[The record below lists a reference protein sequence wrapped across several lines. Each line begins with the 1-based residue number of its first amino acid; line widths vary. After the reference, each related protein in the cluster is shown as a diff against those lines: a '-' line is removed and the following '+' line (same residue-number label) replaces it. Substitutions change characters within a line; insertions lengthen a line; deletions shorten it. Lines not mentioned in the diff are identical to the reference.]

1 MAVVNE
7 LKKAPENDGKVCVKM
22 VKRDKDTGLVCGF
35 FFAEESNIISNRQI
49 IQMIGEEKI
58 DEAVK
63 LMFTRPSDGGRMD
76 YAEMRSHYG

>member
-1 MAVVNE
+1 
-7 LKKAPENDGKVCVKM
+7 M

-35 FFAEESNIISNRQI
+35 VFAEESNIISNRQI

-76 YAEMRSHYG
+76 YTEMRSHYGWKNNNNVQIKIK